1 MRMLVDGQRHTLKQI
16 GQRIDQLERELAA
29 LQEWAEGSSR
39 AGPSARDR
47 CAGLDGTGCDARG
60 REGLS
65 SGRELSATSA
75 WVPAHAVSGGKVCV
89 GHLSKRG
96 DPYLR
101 TLLITVR
108 AR

>member
-1 MRMLVDGQRHTLKQI
+1 M
-16 GQRIDQLERELAA
+16 
-29 LQEWAEGSSR
+29 
-39 AGPSARDR
+39 
-47 CAGLDGTGCDARG
+47 
-60 REGLS
+60 S